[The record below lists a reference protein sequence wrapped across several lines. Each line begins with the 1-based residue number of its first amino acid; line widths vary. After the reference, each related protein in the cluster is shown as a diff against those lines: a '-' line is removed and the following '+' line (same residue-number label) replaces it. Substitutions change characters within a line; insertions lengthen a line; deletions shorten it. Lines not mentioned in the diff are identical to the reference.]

1 MKYMIISDIHGMT
14 TNLPVIKDKLDDCDK
29 LIVLGDLYYP
39 EFRNRLSPYY
49 DPEYIKAFLITEK
62 EKLICLKGNCDRIK
76 NITDNAFPMENIIK
90 IDNDSYDIYATH
102 GHLYNNRNWHH
113 PNSILLFGHYH
124 IPFITKSN
132 SNIFVNPGSIS
143 VPRGKEKP
151 SYAILTEK
159 DITIYD
165 IDGQIIDQMKL

>member
-76 NITDNAFPMENIIK
+76 NITDNAFPMEDIIK
-90 IDNDSYDIYATH
+90 KVLIKN
-102 GHLYNNRNWHH
+102 
-113 PNSILLFGHYH
+113 
-124 IPFITKSN
+124 
-132 SNIFVNPGSIS
+132 
-143 VPRGKEKP
+143 
-151 SYAILTEK
+151 
-159 DITIYD
+159 
-165 IDGQIIDQMKL
+165 